1 LAARKAAEV
10 GAAAAAF
17 AIRVRSMW
25 AFTLRR
31 LLYAVPVLL
40 GVSMLV
46 FVLIH
51 LAPGDVVDIL
61 VPPEVPKEIAD
72 GLRRRFRLD
81 EPIYL
86 QYLAWLSRLMVGDFG
101 ISFFTGRPVAE
112 ELFGALGNTLIIALP
127 AALLG
132 FSLGIMLGALAA
144 YSRDSWLDKVFSATA
159 IVGVSLPH
167 YWVGIVLVAIFSVVL
182 NMLPAQGMGFEGVP
196 SGWNEIKH
204 LILPVI
210 TLSLIP
216 MGVTSRLVRANV
228 LEILSQEF
236 VGTLHAKGLSKRR
249 VLYHTLKNAAPSALA
264 LMGLQ
269 FGYLLGG
276 SILVETVF
284 NWPGSGGLMN
294 LAIFRR
300 DVPVLSATILVLAA
314 IFVVINILVDVL
326 QALIDPRM
334 RR

>member
-1 LAARKAAEV
+1 
-10 GAAAAAF
+10 
-17 AIRVRSMW
+17 MW